1 LAEIFEKKRKKNN
14 FMKVTINITKK
25 IIIRII
31 TLILM
36 VLISVFIFLY
46 FKEYNTVELTKQE
59 IIFDLKQIET
69 ENIFDFKTT
78 DYLLKTNRNRK
89 ACECSETIHL
99 QPDFM
104 LTSANEIVTSKN
116 PNAYCCGLSFY
127 WIKNDYGEERIEIED
142 KQNKFYFTLNKNLK
156 GTIYAYTVVSNMEV
170 GNDQRIKP
178 NQVIK
183 IFVQQILDSHEF
195 TLLRTD
201 SESHYDYLIKDLGD
215 KFLIYT
221 IPNHI
226 ENPDGI
232 WFQLYSKKKNL
243 LVLLQLV
250 LITLK
255 FYQEYLCS

>member
-1 LAEIFEKKRKKNN
+1 
-14 FMKVTINITKK
+14 MKFTINITKK
-25 IIIRII
+25 IVIRII
-31 TLILM
+31 AIIL
-36 VLISVFIFLY
+36 LLSIAVFTFLY
-46 FKEYNTVELTKQE
+46 FQEYNTTELTNQ
-59 IIFDLKQIET
+59 IIISDLKEIES

-78 DYLLKTNRNRK
+78 DYLIKSRSNFES
-89 ACECSETIHL
+89 CQCSGTIHL

-116 PNAYCCGLSFY
+116 PNTYCCGFGFY
-127 WIKNDYGEERIEIED
+127 WIKNDYGEVRIEIED
-142 KQNKFYFTLNKNLK
+142 KTNKFYFIIDINSK
-156 GTIYAYTVVSNMEV
+156 GTTYAYSVLSNMEF
-170 GNDQRIKP
+170 GSDQKIKP

-226 ENPDGI
+226 ENPHGI
-232 WFQLYSKKKNL
+232 WFQLFSKKKYFTEL
-243 LVLLQLV
+243 
-250 LITLK
+250 
-255 FYQEYLCS
+255 

>member
-1 LAEIFEKKRKKNN
+1 
-14 FMKVTINITKK
+14 MKFTINITKK
-25 IIIRII
+25 IVIRII
-31 TLILM
+31 ATIL
-36 VLISVFIFLY
+36 LSFIAIITFLY
-46 FKEYNTVELTKQE
+46 FQEYNTAELTNQK
-59 IIFDLKQIET
+59 IISDLKQIET

-78 DYLLKTNRNRK
+78 DYLLKSSQNFEP
-89 ACECSETIHL
+89 CECSETIHL

-127 WIKNDYGEERIEIED
+127 LIKNDYGEERIEIED
-142 KQNKFYFTLNKNLK
+142 KQNKFYFTLNKNPK
-156 GTIYAYTVVSNMEV
+156 GTIYAYTVVSNMEI

-178 NQVIK
+178 NQTIK

-195 TLLRTD
+195 SLLRTD

-226 ENPDGI
+226 ENPHGI
-232 WFQLYSKKKNL
+232 WFQLYSKKKYF
-243 LVLLQLV
+243 
-250 LITLK
+250 TE
-255 FYQEYLCS
+255 F

>member
-1 LAEIFEKKRKKNN
+1 
-14 FMKVTINITKK
+14 MKFTINITKK
-25 IIIRII
+25 IVIRII
-31 TLILM
+31 AIIL
-36 VLISVFIFLY
+36 LLSIAVFTFLY
-46 FKEYNTVELTKQE
+46 FQEYKTAELTNQ
-59 IIFDLKQIET
+59 IIISDLKEIES

-78 DYLLKTNRNRK
+78 DYLIKSRSNFES
-89 ACECSETIHL
+89 CQCSGTIHL

-116 PNAYCCGLSFY
+116 PNSYCCGFGFY
-127 WIKNDYGEERIEIED
+127 WIKNDYGEVRIEIED
-142 KQNKFYFTLNKNLK
+142 KPNKFFFIIDINPK
-156 GTIYAYTVVSNMEV
+156 GTTYAYSVLSNLEF
-170 GNDQRIKP
+170 GNDQKIKP

-226 ENPDGI
+226 ENPHGI
-232 WFQLYSKKKNL
+232 WFQLYSKKKYFTEL
-243 LVLLQLV
+243 
-250 LITLK
+250 
-255 FYQEYLCS
+255 

>member
-1 LAEIFEKKRKKNN
+1 
-14 FMKVTINITKK
+14 MKVTINITKK
-25 IIIRII
+25 RVIQIIS
-31 TLILM
+31 LIFL
-36 VLISVFIFLY
+36 LSISVVIFLY
-46 FKEYNTVELTKQE
+46 FQEYNTAELTNQK
-59 IIFDLKQIET
+59 IISDLKQIES
-69 ENIFDFKTT
+69 ENIFNFKTT
-78 DYLLKTNRNRK
+78 DYLIKSHSNFEG
-89 ACECSETIHL
+89 CQCSETIHL

-142 KQNKFYFTLNKNLK
+142 KPNKFYFTLNNNLK
-156 GTIYAYTVVSNMEV
+156 GITYAYTVLSNMEL

-195 TLLRTD
+195 TLLKTN

-226 ENPDGI
+226 ENPHGI
-232 WFQLYSKKKNL
+232 WFQLYSKKKYFTDFN
-243 LVLLQLV
+243 
-250 LITLK
+250 
-255 FYQEYLCS
+255 

>member
-1 LAEIFEKKRKKNN
+1 
-14 FMKVTINITKK
+14 MKVTINITKK
-25 IIIRII
+25 VVIRII
-31 TLILM
+31 ILILLL
-36 VLISVFIFLY
+36 LISVFLFFY
-46 FKEYNTVELTKQE
+46 FQEYNTAELTKQK

-78 DYLLKTNRNRK
+78 DYLLNTNRNFK

-156 GTIYAYTVVSNMEV
+156 GTIYAYSVVSNMEL

-178 NQVIK
+178 NQIIK
-183 IFVQQILDSHEF
+183 IFLQQILDSHEF
-195 TLLRTD
+195 TLLKTD
-201 SESHYDYLIKDLGD
+201 SESHYDYLIKDLGN

-226 ENPDGI
+226 ENPHGI
-232 WFQLYSKKKNL
+232 WFQLYSKKKYFTDFN
-243 LVLLQLV
+243 
-250 LITLK
+250 
-255 FYQEYLCS
+255 